1 MPKKPRVTKYDGK
14 NAGQFDK
21 KIKEVNAI
29 VLFHHPSCIHC
40 IMLRP
45 KWEMMK
51 KQLNNDGEIME
62 VEVSALEQSTNPIR
76 NEIQG
81 YPSIVHVKDGKIAHH
96 FKEERN
102 IENMIK
108 FINHHLNNRSNEL
121 NFNYKIVKNKTGN
134 RIKKVKNTKGKRK
147 NRKTRKN

>member
-1 MPKKPRVTKYDGK
+1 MHKKPRVTKFNEK
-14 NAGQFDK
+14 NASQFDQ
-21 KIKEVNAI
+21 KIKQVNAI

-62 VEVSALEQSTNPIR
+62 VEVGALEQSTSTIR

-81 YPSIVHVKDGKIAHH
+81 YPSIVHVKDGRIAHH

-108 FINHHLNNRSNEL
+108 FINYHLNNRSENL
-121 NFNYKIVKNKTGN
+121 DFNYKIVKNKTGN
-134 RIKKVKNTKGKRK
+134 KIKKVKKTKGRRK